1 MQNYP
6 NDNLLATYNEPVK
19 KHETFKPLK
28 IFTTPK
34 GEKVIDFGQNLVGWV
49 IVKAKGNAGDKIT
62 IRHAEVLDKN
72 GNFYIDNLRAANA
85 TANYFLSGKG
95 EDIFE
100 PHFTFYGFRYIKIDG
115 VADIKPENFTAIALY
130 SDMKPTGTFT
140 SSNPLINQLQHNI
153 QWGQKREFLRCSN

>member
-49 IVKAKGNAGDKIT
+49 MVKAKGKAGDKIT
-62 IRHAEVLDKN
+62 IHHAEVLDKY
-72 GNFYIDNLRAANA
+72 GNFYIENLRAAKTTA
-85 TANYFLSGKG
+85 TYYFS
-95 EDIFE
+95 
-100 PHFTFYGFRYIKIDG
+100 R
-115 VADIKPENFTAIALY
+115 
-130 SDMKPTGTFT
+130 
-140 SSNPLINQLQHNI
+140 
-153 QWGQKREFLRCSN
+153 